1 MQNTRRAASKCAPGG
16 LLTYLWEILYEP
28 LLLKGQFHG
37 FTYQLNGQFQG
48 IPLEKSQPE
57 VRTFARRAAPSKRTF
72 SRANAPSKP
81 TLVLIPCNFHH
92 FISERRKLHLPALA
106 LHPRTHTRA
115 ATGFA
120 SICLI
125 PLSACRVRSSFSIRA
140 KRTWWSP
147 CSPNPMPGDTA
158 TLASLSRSFE
168 NSSDPSSR

>member
-1 MQNTRRAASKCAPGG
+1 MTC
-16 LLTYLWEILYEP
+16 LWEILYEP

-37 FTYQLNGQFQG
+37 FTYLLNGQFQG
-48 IPLEKSQPE
+48 IPLEKSQPNE
-57 VRTFARRAAPSKRTF
+57 RTFAGRVTPLERTF
-72 SRANAPSKP
+72 EGVRAPSKP
-81 TLVLIPCNFHH
+81 TSALIPCN
-92 FISERRKLHLPALA
+92 LHDFNSKKLA
-106 LHPRTHTRA
+106 LTLHTHTHTRT

-125 PLSACRVRSSFSIRA
+125 PRSACRVRSSFSISA

-158 TLASLSRSFE
+158 TLASVSRSFE